1 MIESQLFNQIILII
15 ILVNT
20 LVMAIDHYEMSD
32 RLMNI
37 LYYINM
43 VLTIIFVV
51 EMFIKILGLGIRD
64 YLRDGFNI
72 FDSIIIIIGLLEY
85 FGIGNKAATVLRSFR
100 LLRIF
105 KIVRSWSG
113 LRKLLKTVLASLQS
127 IANLALLMLLLLFI
141 YSLVGMQFFS
151 GD

>member
-1 MIESQLFNQIILII
+1 
-15 ILVNT
+15 
-20 LVMAIDHYEMSD
+20 MAIDHYEMSD
-32 RLMNI
+32 NLINI
-37 LYYINM
+37 LYIVNM
-43 VLTIIFVV
+43 ILTILFVL
-51 EMFIKILGLGIRD
+51 EMVIKILGLGIRD

-113 LRKLLKTVLASLQS
+113 LRKLLKTVLASL
-127 IANLALLMLLLLFI
+127 
-141 YSLVGMQFFS
+141 
-151 GD
+151 

>member
-1 MIESQLFNQIILII
+1 
-15 ILVNT
+15 
-20 LVMAIDHYEMSD
+20 MAIDHYEMSD
-32 RLMNI
+32 HLINI

-43 VLTIIFVV
+43 VLTIIFVA
-51 EMFIKILGLGIRD
+51 EMVIKIIGLGIRD

-85 FGIGNKAATVLRSFR
+85 FGIGNKVATVLRSFR

-151 GD
+151 GE

>member
-1 MIESQLFNQIILII
+1 M
-15 ILVNT
+15 VNT
-20 LVMAIDHYEMSD
+20 LVMAIDHYEMSE
-32 RLMNI
+32 RLINI
-37 LYYINM
+37 LYYVNLI
-43 VLTIIFVV
+43 LTIIFVV
-51 EMFIKILGLGIRD
+51 EMVIKIIGLGIRD

-113 LRKLLKTVLASLQS
+113 LRKLLKTVLASL
-127 IANLALLMLLLLFI
+127 
-141 YSLVGMQFFS
+141 
-151 GD
+151 